1 MTAALAI
8 VSATVR
14 QLLPARRAIVY
25 LIAEVSLALVY
36 LLMAGAFSDEAAALE
51 RLFFMIITLY
61 FPLLVPIVT
70 LIIASAALGAERRD
84 GTLSFLVLRPI
95 PRSVIA
101 APKVIAAILVAGA
114 LNAVGGLGLAT
125 AFAIESGTW
134 DLVIQLVAGGLVA
147 TIVYTA
153 IFVPLGFF
161 TDRAVLVGLLFV
173 LIFENGVAFAA
184 PGLSALSP
192 WRLGFSAF
200 IGLSPNELV
209 GPEIQD
215 FAIELA
221 TISTSLLRTAVIA
234 LLSIAFVT
242 IVLRQRDLASE

>member
-14 QLLPARRAIVY
+14 QLLPVRRAVVF
-25 LIAEVSLALVY
+25 LIAEASLALVY
-36 LLMAGAFSDEAAALE
+36 LLMAGTFSDEAAALE
-51 RLFFMIITLY
+51 RLFLMVITLY

-70 LIIASAALGAERRD
+70 LIIASAALGSERRD

-101 APKVIAAILVAGA
+101 ATKVFSAILVAGA
-114 LNAVGGLGLAT
+114 LNALGGFGLSA
-125 AFAIESGTW
+125 AFAIETGTW
-134 DLVIQLVAGGLVA
+134 DLVIPLVAGGLVA
-147 TIVYTA
+147 TIVYSA

-192 WRLGFSAF
+192 WRLGFSTF
-200 IGLSPNELV
+200 NGLAPNALVDPMLQEFDIELV
-209 GPEIQD
+209 
-215 FAIELA
+215 
-221 TISTSLLRTAVIA
+221 TVSTSLLRTAVLA
-234 LLSIAFVT
+234 LFSIAFVT